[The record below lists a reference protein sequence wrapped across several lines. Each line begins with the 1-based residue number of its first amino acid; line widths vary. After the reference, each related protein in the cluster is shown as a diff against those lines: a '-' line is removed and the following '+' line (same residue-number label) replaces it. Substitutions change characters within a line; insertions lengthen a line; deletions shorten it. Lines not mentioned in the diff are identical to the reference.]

1 MPVTINPEPLFLK
14 LNKEVADQLS
24 DDIFSQPYTIDYD
37 GSNSLKIDFGH
48 SGPVTFYDGD
58 GNNSLEESV
67 TIKGPGTF
75 VFKVKVD
82 NDVVNRAPLGS
93 HPFQASIKTT
103 EEIPAVEGLT
113 YYELE
118 VVPSVVNENPQ
129 TARIT
134 FTSEELH
141 VVPEVILREV
151 VLDDS
156 GVVLKKEVWPD
167 GGFKVN
173 SPYGT
178 VEPYI
183 KRSRFSF
190 NPAVDRLFDRQ
201 VTPESDEDKVDVST
215 TRVGERLRLS
225 FRNKVGPA
233 LDVAYIV
240 TPDASRYVDASGRPV
255 EVEIYL
261 NSSQEN
267 GVGTA
272 DDPNNLRNITVPAT
286 SNTDATFST
295 YSTEREEEARSGE
308 PDV

>member
-103 EEIPAVEGLT
+103 EEIPAVETLT
-113 YYELE
+113 YYETE
-118 VVPSVVNENPQ
+118 IIPSVANENLQ
-129 TARIT
+129 TARISFAT
-134 FTSEELH
+134 EELH
-141 VVPEVILREV
+141 VMPEVILREV

-156 GVVLKKEVWPD
+156 GVAIKKEVWPV
-167 GGFKVN
+167 GGFKV
-173 SPYGT
+173 
-178 VEPYI
+178 EPAY
-183 KRSRFSF
+183 K
-190 NPAVDRLFDRQ
+190 Q
-201 VTPESDEDKVDVST
+201 DEGQVDVTT
-215 TRVGERLRLS
+215 TRDGDRLRLI
-225 FRNKVGPA
+225 FRNRYGPE
-233 LDVAYIV
+233 LDAVYIV

-255 EVEIYL
+255 EIEIYL
-261 NSSQEN
+261 NSSQES